1 MTGCIGVRLLRMGF
15 VSLTCPKCGA
25 PVELDES
32 REYGFCQFCGTKIT
46 QEKVV
51 VEHRG
56 SVAVNHAEE
65 ISNCLRRA
73 EDLYQRGS
81 TLEAEFYY
89 DRVLSMDPENPL
101 AKSRMEALYR
111 IIRDPNVTVELEIG
125 RFFNKNT
132 ALTIRIDKKD
142 CGQVSCNNERAF
154 TSPVGQHMVYIG
166 IAGVLFSSKKFAID
180 IKDRFTRYNFHVKV
194 GVGGSMKVLCQS
206 NQEQPKTLGIDRI

>member
-1 MTGCIGVRLLRMGF
+1 MTECIGVRLLRMGF

-142 CGQVSCNNERAF
+142 LGR
-154 TSPVGQHMVYIG
+154 SPVTMSAHSLHLSGSIWCISGSREFSFPPKSLRSTLRIG
-166 IAGVLFSSKKFAID
+166 LPDTIF
-180 IKDRFTRYNFHVKV
+180 
-194 GVGGSMKVLCQS
+194 M
-206 NQEQPKTLGIDRI
+206 